1 MVKYFTSMTHIHR
14 TILKNPYKGYRH
26 LAQLWYNYNKT
37 IYPHLTRIDMYRIEG
52 GVIGPCVSSV
62 SEDGLGEDKLTLDD
76 RLTGLL
82 ILIDDGIVDNI
93 IKGFF

>member
-1 MVKYFTSMTHIHR
+1 MYLAVFCLLYSSCRYM
-14 TILKNPYKGYRH
+14 KGCPWKQ
-26 LAQLWYNYNKT
+26 AQLWYNYNKT